1 MNLRWNGTYRRF
13 EAEFSADFQG
23 DLAAVK
29 AAGFRT
35 DGAPEWIWYTYKA
48 GPLGKLRENRPPSG
62 LTITPEAKEQF
73 VSLWAVEE
81 KNAKLKAEIAEH
93 NKTLK
98 KKLKIADQD
107 AKASAGPQMKM
118 CSEGYLCLS
127 KEDLPLAPPFA
138 QPRPEPSLKPN
149 APKCIICTA
158 AVYFYEK
165 LDPPTCLWCEKIV
178 LDNASEVC

>member
-1 MNLRWNGTYRRF
+1 VNLRWNPTQRRF
-13 EAEFSADFQG
+13 EAEFEEFQG

-29 AAGFRT
+29 AAGFKT

-73 VSLWAVEE
+73 ASLWAVEQ
-81 KNAKLKAEIAEH
+81 KNAELKAQLAEH
-93 NKTLK
+93 TKALK
-98 KKLKIADQD
+98 KKLKIEEQD

-118 CSEGYLCLS
+118 CAEGYMCLS
-127 KEDLPLAPPFA
+127 AEDLPPKPPFV
-138 QPRPEPSLKPN
+138 QPRPQGNPN
-149 APKCIICTA
+149 PDAPRCVICKTS
-158 AVYFYEK
+158 VYFYEK
-165 LDPPTCLWCEKIV
+165 QDPPTCLWCEKIV